1 MSPRNHPLDLVVIGA
16 GPAGLAAA
24 GIAAAAGLGVML
36 LDEQPAAGGQIW
48 RNAGAIIADEG
59 PRRAFAPNYHRA
71 EKALARLASSGARH
85 HAGATLVDIAQE
97 EEGFAISWL
106 CRDGPHA
113 PALRHSLARNV
124 IVACGAQERAMVFPG
139 SHLPGVMGIGAL
151 QIAMKQSGLVPDADA
166 VVLAGQGPL
175 LLLALAQIRSLGGR
189 VSAILDMTPPGIR
202 RRAVRQLPAALL
214 SDPAVVAQG
223 ILLSLRR
230 RLSGIPVHRH
240 VTQLRAESDARDG
253 GVKRVRFRA
262 GGTEMSLP
270 ASLLA
275 VHDGVIP
282 NTQISRL
289 LGLEHGWNA
298 PQAAFAPV
306 VSEDGESALPGLWIV
321 GDAAGIGG
329 AELAE
334 ITGSLAGHAVASRL
348 LPDHAGTHRETVAR
362 LWRQRQKKRA
372 VRPLVEALYPALPPP
387 GPDADEAV
395 LCRCEA
401 VTVGAI
407 RWAVALGANGPNRV
421 KTFTRCGMGPCQGRI
436 CANPLT
442 RLVAQETGAT
452 ADATGALRIRA
463 PLKPVLLR
471 DYLEQPEA
479 AHEG

>member
-1 MSPRNHPLDLVVIGA
+1 MSPRNAPLDLVVIGA

-24 GIAAAAGLGVML
+24 GIAASAGLSVML
-36 LDEQPAAGGQIW
+36 LDEQPSAGGQVW
-48 RNAGAIIADEG
+48 RNAGAILADEG
-59 PRRAFAPNYHRA
+59 PRRIFAASYHRA
-71 EKALARLASSGARH
+71 GKALERLAGSGARH
-85 HAGATLVDIAQE
+85 HAGATLVDIAQDE
-97 EEGFAISWL
+97 DGFAISWL
-106 CRDGPHA
+106 RRDAGHA
-113 PALRHSLARNV
+113 PSLQNSLARQV
-124 IVACGAQERAMVFPG
+124 IIACGAQERAMVFPG
-139 SHLPGVMGIGAL
+139 SHRPGVMGIGAL
-151 QIAMKQSGLVPDADA
+151 QIAMKQSGLVPATEG

-189 VSAILDMTPPGIR
+189 VSAILDMTPPGTR
-202 RRAVRQLPAALL
+202 RRAFRHLPAALL
-214 SDPAVVAQG
+214 SDPGLVAQG
-223 ILLSLRR
+223 MLLSLRR

-240 VTQLRAESDARDG
+240 VTQLRAESDEGNGALT
-253 GVKRVRFRA
+253 RVRFRA
-262 GGTEMSLP
+262 GDREMSLP
-270 ASLLA
+270 ADLLA

-289 LGLEHGWNA
+289 LGLEHHWNA
-298 PQAAFAPV
+298 AQAAFAPV

-334 ITGSLAGHAVASRL
+334 ITGSLAGYAVASRR
-348 LPDHAGTHRETVAR
+348 LPDHADTHRETVAR
-362 LWRQRQKKRA
+362 LWRLRQKKRA
-372 VRPLVEALYPALPPP
+372 VRPLVDALYPALPPP
-387 GPDADEAV
+387 GPEADEAM

-401 VTVGAI
+401 VTVAAI
-407 RWAVALGANGPNRV
+407 RRAVELGANGPNRV

-442 RLVAQETGAT
+442 RLVAQETGST
-452 ADATGALRIRA
+452 PDATGALRIRA

>member
-1 MSPRNHPLDLVVIGA
+1 MSPPDATLDLVVIGA
-16 GPAGLAAA
+16 GPAGLAASS
-24 GIAAAAGLGVML
+24 IAACAGLSVML
-36 LDEQPAAGGQIW
+36 LDEQPAAGGQVW
-48 RNAGAIIADEG
+48 RNAGAILSDQG
-59 PRRAFAPNYHRA
+59 PRRIFAASYHRA
-71 EKALARLASSGARH
+71 GKTLERLAESGARH

-97 EEGFAISWL
+97 EDGFTISWL
-106 CRDGPHA
+106 RRDASHA
-113 PALRHSLARNV
+113 PALQHSIARNV

-139 SHLPGVMGIGAL
+139 SHRPGVMGIGAL
-151 QIAMKQSGLVPDADA
+151 QIAMKQSGLVPATEG

-189 VSAILDMTPPGIR
+189 VSAILDMTPPGAR
-202 RRAVRQLPAALL
+202 RRAVRHLPAALL
-214 SDPAVVAQG
+214 SDPGLVAQG
-223 ILLSLRR
+223 VLLSLRR
-230 RLSGIPVHRH
+230 SLSGIPVHRH
-240 VTQLRAESDARDG
+240 VTQLRAESDEGDG
-253 GVKRVRFRA
+253 VLTRVRFHA
-262 GGTEMSLP
+262 GDRDMSLP

-289 LGLEHGWNA
+289 LGLEHRWNA
-298 PQAAFAPV
+298 AQSAFAPV

-334 ITGSLAGHAVASRL
+334 VTGSLAGHAVASRRFA
-348 LPDHAGTHRETVAR
+348 DHADTHRETVAR
-362 LWRQRQKKRA
+362 LWRLRQKKRA
-372 VRPLVEALYPALPPP
+372 VRPLVDALYPALPPP
-387 GPDADEAV
+387 GPEADEAM

-401 VTVGAI
+401 VTVAAI
-407 RWAVALGANGPNRV
+407 RRAVALGANGPNRV

-436 CANPLT
+436 CGNPLT
-442 RLVAQETGAT
+442 RLVAQETGST
-452 ADATGALRIRA
+452 PDATGALRIRA